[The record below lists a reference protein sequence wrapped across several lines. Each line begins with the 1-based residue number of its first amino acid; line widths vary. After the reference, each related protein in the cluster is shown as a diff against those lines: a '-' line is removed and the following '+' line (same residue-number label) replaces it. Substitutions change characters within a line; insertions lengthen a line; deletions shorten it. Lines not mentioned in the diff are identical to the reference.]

1 MNLKYALRPFQIE
14 TKCICLLPKIAG
26 YLHPESVQRNDQAHH
41 QPKSYLSRA
50 DSSPISRT
58 LFFLKT
64 LQL

>member
-41 QPKSYLSRA
+41 QPKS
-50 DSSPISRT
+50 
-58 LFFLKT
+58 
-64 LQL
+64 